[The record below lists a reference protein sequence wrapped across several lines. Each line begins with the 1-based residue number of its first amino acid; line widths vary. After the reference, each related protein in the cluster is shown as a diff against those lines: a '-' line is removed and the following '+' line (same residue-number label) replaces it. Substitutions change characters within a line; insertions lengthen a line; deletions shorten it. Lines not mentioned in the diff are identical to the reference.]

1 LTKFSRPHE
10 SKMNAKPHAPNQSP
24 KSNEELF
31 SGMNSQMTHSQILQL
46 QSMIGN
52 RAVTQMLQSRQPDN
66 RTGLPDQLKT
76 GIENLSG
83 IAMDDVKVHYN
94 SPKPEQ
100 IEAHA
105 YAMGTDIHVGAGQE
119 KHLPHEAWH
128 VVQQKQGKV
137 KPTLQAKGKSINDDS
152 MLEQEAD
159 RMGELA
165 VSGQTKAAQPLS
177 VQSVAPAA
185 GVIQG
190 KWIKDANGKIKEVSD
205 RYRLKRGERIVDDP
219 DEGLADDER
228 EDDENEGTESEDDEA
243 VQETKET
250 KVQRKELAKEHSRFM
265 KDPDDYVVKALDY
278 SSSEEDLSA
287 GSEDIANDIDKILS
301 VKKSIKPSEIEHL
314 TSLSDQLGKERK
326 KGGSISKETFAD
338 IGAMH
343 RDREGVV
350 SVRDNR
356 ILHAAHR
363 KIVPLAATKK
373 KKVPIAYSAY
383 RQKFNTA
390 VPQALQGIL
399 KHNGPGFDKRV
410 KKRLSAENRAHME
423 EMLSSGKVDLT
434 NSDGK
439 SAALEHKINKGG
451 KFGYPEGQVR
461 SRNLSLVNDDR
472 KNRKGPHAL
481 MHSIKGAEGSGKTN
495 YSALDDHA
503 AGAIAAGIV
512 LGKKRG
518 RSDSDT
524 SESSSD
530 SDSDSKEEA
539 HPKRKPQ
546 KRARPRGSDD
556 SGND

>member
-1 LTKFSRPHE
+1 
-10 SKMNAKPHAPNQSP
+10 MNAKPHAPNQSP

-52 RAVTQMLQSRQPDN
+52 SAVTQMLQSGQPEN

-137 KPTLQAKGKSINDDS
+137 RPTLQAKGKSINDDS

-250 KVQRKELAKEHSRFM
+250 KVRRKELAKEHSKFM
-265 KDPDDYVVKALDY
+265 KAPDDYVAKALDY

-287 GSEDIANDIDKILS
+287 GSEDIANDFERLTS
-301 VKKSIKPSEIEHL
+301 VKESIKSEEVKHL
-314 TSLSDQLGKERK
+314 KDLSDRLGKERK
-326 KGGSISKETFAD
+326 RGGSISQGTFAD

-343 RDREGVV
+343 RDRPGVV

-363 KIVPLAATKK
+363 DIVPLADTKK
-373 KKVPIAYSAY
+373 KKVPIPYSAY
-383 RQKFNTA
+383 RKRFNTA
-390 VPQALQGIL
+390 VPKAIERIAE
-399 KHNGPGFDKRV
+399 HNGPGFKERV
-410 KKRLSAENRAHME
+410 MRRLSPKSKGE
-423 EMLSSGKVDLT
+423 LTKWLKSGKVDLS

-451 KFGYPEGQVR
+451 KFGYPDGQVR

-472 KNRKGPHAL
+472 KDHKGPHAL

-495 YSALDDHA
+495 YSALDAHA
-503 AGAIAAGIV
+503 AGAVAAGIV
-512 LGKKRG
+512 LGQKRR

-524 SESSSD
+524 AESSSDSDSDTTESSSD
-530 SDSDSKEEA
+530 SDSDSKQPP
-539 HPKRKPQ
+539 PKRKPP